1 MSRSYV
7 KKNASGFT
15 ERRVAG
21 KDVASNLHWVRLT
34 LTDDERHSLQSLVYA
49 VELKL

>member
-1 MSRSYV
+1 MRV
-7 KKNASGFT
+7 DLRG
-15 ERRVAG
+15 VAG
-21 KDVASNLHWVRLT
+21 KDDVASKIHWIRLG